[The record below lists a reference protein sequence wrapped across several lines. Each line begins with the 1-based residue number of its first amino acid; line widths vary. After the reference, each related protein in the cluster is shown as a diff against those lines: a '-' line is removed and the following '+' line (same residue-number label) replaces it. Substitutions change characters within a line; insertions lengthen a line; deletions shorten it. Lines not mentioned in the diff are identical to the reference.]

1 MDFIELEID
10 VQRNPKLVTRL
21 VTTLGEGG
29 GVLHV
34 VESYKTLKE
43 KLLWS

>member
-1 MDFIELEID
+1 
-10 VQRNPKLVTRL
+10 V
-21 VTTLGEGG
+21 TLGEGG

-34 VESYKTLKE
+34 VESYKALKE